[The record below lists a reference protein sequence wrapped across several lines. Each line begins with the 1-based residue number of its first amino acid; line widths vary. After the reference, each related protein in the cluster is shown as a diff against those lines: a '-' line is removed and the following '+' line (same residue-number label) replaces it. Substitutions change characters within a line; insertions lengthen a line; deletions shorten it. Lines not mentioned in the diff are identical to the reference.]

1 MRGIFT
7 PFFKKHRKKLQYSL
21 RFREY
26 LLVLAKRKMHDRRG
40 NCRQQANFGNKRM
53 SATGGVGK
61 ERSVLRFGKGIVLIG
76 MNLKKER
83 GEKRT
88 NGGKPRGGGKCYPRS

>member
-7 PFFKKHRKKLQYSL
+7 PFFKKHRKNYNALCG
-21 RFREY
+21 F
-26 LLVLAKRKMHDRRG
+26 G
-40 NCRQQANFGNKRM
+40 NICLPLPSVKSMTVARTVGNKRTL
-53 SATGGVGK
+53 ATGDVGK
-61 ERSVLRFGKGIVLIG
+61 ERSVLRFGKETVLIG

-88 NGGKPRGGGKCYPRS
+88 NGGKPRGGGKCYPKS